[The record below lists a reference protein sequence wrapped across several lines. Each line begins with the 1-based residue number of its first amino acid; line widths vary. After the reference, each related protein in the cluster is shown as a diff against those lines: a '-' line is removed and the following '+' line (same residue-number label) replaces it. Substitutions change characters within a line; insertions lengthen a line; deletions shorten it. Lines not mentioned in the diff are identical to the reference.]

1 MSLAVEI
8 FSRRRARVLD
18 ILNESKK
25 MAIITPGANL
35 WYLTGYQ
42 ALALE
47 RITALVLSS
56 EANYLI
62 TPKLEYNAAVEFF
75 GNDLEVIAWD
85 ETENP
90 YSLIRNRHKETKEV
104 LLDEQMSYLHVESI
118 QSQFKNST
126 FSGLGKI
133 INPLRVVKDSYEI
146 AELLKVSQSISQV
159 HLELRKLKFNGKSEI
174 QIAKEISDLILIE
187 HEQVDFV
194 IVASGPNSA
203 NPHHQPNERIIK
215 TGDVVVIDIG
225 GMSKTG
231 YRSDCTRTY
240 HVGAEVDPEF
250 ARSYQA
256 LQQAQQL
263 GVEKA
268 NKSFEAGEL
277 DKLVREKLAESDLAK
292 WFIHRL
298 GHGIGLNTH
307 EDPYLVTGNTKRL
320 INGNVFS
327 IEPGFYI
334 PDKWGARI
342 EDIVAIVEGEVINL
356 NDFDHELQIVF

>member
-8 FSRRRARVLD
+8 FSRRRARVSD

-56 EANYLI
+56 DTNYLI
-62 TPKLEYNAAVEFF
+62 TPKLEYSAAVDFF
-75 GNDLEVIAWD
+75 GIDLEVVGWD

-90 YSLIRNRHKETKEV
+90 YSLIKDRHKATNEV

-118 QSQFKNST
+118 QSHFKNST

-133 INPLRVVKDSYEI
+133 INPLRVVKDTYEI
-146 AELLKVSQSISQV
+146 AELKKVSQSISQV
-159 HLELRKLKFNGKSEI
+159 HLELRKLKFNGKSEL

-203 NPHHQPNERIIK
+203 NPHHQPNERVIK

-225 GMSKTG
+225 GMSKSG

-240 HVGAEVDPEF
+240 HVGAEVDPAF
-250 ARSYQA
+250 ALSYQV
-256 LQQAQQL
+256 LKRAQQL

-268 NKSFEAGEL
+268 NDTLDAGEL
-277 DKLVREKLAESDLAK
+277 DQLVRGTLAESDLAK

-307 EDPYLVTGNTKRL
+307 EDPYLVAGNKFKL
-320 INGNVFS
+320 VNGNVFS

-342 EDIVAIVEGEVINL
+342 EDIVAIVEGKVINL